1 VETIADTSA
10 KPWRLVA
17 LSFLMLFVE
26 LGLIRWLGANVVY
39 LSYFTNFVLL
49 GSFLGIG
56 LGFLAGKRASL
67 FGWTPGLILGL
78 VCAILVFPVEVDRV
92 GSDVVYFG
100 GLHVS
105 GLPLWVVLPLV
116 FLAVA
121 AILFTISQ
129 EVAREFSRFE
139 PLTAYRFD
147 IIGSLLG
154 IVGFT
159 LLSWAGIPPVAW
171 GIVVAIMVARLMPSK
186 LDGRQAVLLVG
197 LVVVLGGQSLNP
209 NLFWTPYYRVQT
221 VDGSGITEVSV
232 NGIPHQTITSID
244 RRRQDEPLYF
254 TPYQIA
260 GETPERVLIIGA
272 GTGTDVAIALDQG
285 ASSVDAV
292 EIDPGLYGLGEA
304 RHPNAPYADERVAVH
319 IDDGRAFMERSAAEY
334 DLVLFALP
342 DSLTLVSGQSGLRLE
357 SFLFTQQAI
366 DTAAGLLDEDGT
378 FAMYNYY
385 RQDWLVDRL
394 ANTVS
399 GPFGDDICVVAP
411 EGGAGMAVVAGGG
424 GAASNC
430 PADARDLSAAP
441 EPVSDDY
448 PFLYI
453 RHPGIPA
460 MYLAAMASILL
471 VSILLLRIVGVRGS
485 AVRSNL
491 DLFLMGAAFLL
502 LETKSVVQFAL
513 WFGTTW
519 VVNSLVFLAVLA
531 SVLAAIEVAQRVK
544 LPKPAV
550 LYGVLVVSIGASWT
564 IRPSLLLELGGTWR
578 FLAAAIL
585 TFTPIFV
592 ANLVFAQR
600 FADTEDSTG
609 AFGANLLGAMVGG
622 VLEYASLILGYRS
635 LAIIVGLLYIGA
647 YFAWRW
653 IGLRPPEPK
662 AAAVGR
668 T

>member
-1 VETIADTSA
+1 
-10 KPWRLVA
+10 
-17 LSFLMLFVE
+17 
-26 LGLIRWLGANVVY
+26 
-39 LSYFTNFVLL
+39 
-49 GSFLGIG
+49 
-56 LGFLAGKRASL
+56 
-67 FGWTPGLILGL
+67 
-78 VCAILVFPVEVDRV
+78 
-92 GSDVVYFG
+92 
-100 GLHVS
+100 
-105 GLPLWVVLPLV
+105 
-116 FLAVA
+116 
-121 AILFTISQ
+121 
-129 EVAREFSRFE
+129 
-139 PLTAYRFD
+139 
-147 IIGSLLG
+147 
-154 IVGFT
+154 
-159 LLSWAGIPPVAW
+159 
-171 GIVVAIMVARLMPSK
+171 
-186 LDGRQAVLLVG
+186 
-197 LVVVLGGQSLNP
+197 
-209 NLFWTPYYRVQT
+209 
-221 VDGSGITEVSV
+221 
-232 NGIPHQTITSID
+232 
-244 RRRQDEPLYF
+244 
-254 TPYQIA
+254 
-260 GETPERVLIIGA
+260 
-272 GTGTDVAIALDQG
+272 
-285 ASSVDAV
+285 
-292 EIDPGLYGLGEA
+292 
-304 RHPNAPYADERVAVH
+304 
-319 IDDGRAFMERSAAEY
+319 
-334 DLVLFALP
+334 
-342 DSLTLVSGQSGLRLE
+342 
-357 SFLFTQQAI
+357 
-366 DTAAGLLDEDGT
+366 
-378 FAMYNYY
+378 
-385 RQDWLVDRL
+385 
-394 ANTVS
+394 
-399 GPFGDDICVVAP
+399 
-411 EGGAGMAVVAGGG
+411 MAVVAGGG
-424 GAASNC
+424 GAAGNC

-544 LPKPAV
+544 LPKPAM

-653 IGLRPPEPK
+653 IGLRPPGPK
-662 AAAVGR
+662 AAAVGA